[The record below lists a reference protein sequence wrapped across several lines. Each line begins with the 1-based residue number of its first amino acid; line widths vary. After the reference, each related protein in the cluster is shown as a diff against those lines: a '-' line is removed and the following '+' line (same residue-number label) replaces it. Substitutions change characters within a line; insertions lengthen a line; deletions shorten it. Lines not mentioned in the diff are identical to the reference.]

1 MSKENEKLVP
11 VGQPRLVMPLDS
23 PWIAVDSDYD
33 SLEIYD
39 ANGGFVC
46 TPHGET
52 LGEVCD
58 RAELIAAA
66 PTLLIQYRELES
78 ALRRLLDAY
87 IPRPLGGIIDD
98 EERRIAAFSESVERG
113 EARQHAREVLF
124 QHNDLALAPPPQ
136 RLASKKDVPGG

>member
-1 MSKENEKLVP
+1 MSETEKLVP
-11 VGQPRLVMPLDS
+11 VGQPRFVMPLNS
-23 PWIAVDSDYD
+23 PWIVVAIDHD

-52 LGEVCD
+52 IGGVCD
-58 RAELIAAA
+58 RAKLSAAA
-66 PTLLIQYRELES
+66 PMLLIQYRELES

-98 EERRIAAFSESVERG
+98 EERRIAAFRESVERG
-113 EARQHAREVLF
+113 EARQHAREVLSR
-124 QHNDLALAPPPQ
+124 HNARDLAPPP
-136 RLASKKDVPGG
+136 